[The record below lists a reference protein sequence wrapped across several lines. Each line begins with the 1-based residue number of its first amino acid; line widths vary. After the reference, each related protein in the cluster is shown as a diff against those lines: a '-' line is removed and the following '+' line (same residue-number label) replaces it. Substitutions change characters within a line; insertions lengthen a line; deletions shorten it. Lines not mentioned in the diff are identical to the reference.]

1 MVTHSLACSYLED
14 YRTQLLD
21 KLFVVFKQ
29 ISVGKV
35 QDFDFRGSSP
45 QLHIYVACFADKE
58 RVGRIPMYHVK
69 LVSSNEFKPY
79 AFTTFSS
86 SGASFSQFGRE

>member
-1 MVTHSLACSYLED
+1 MVTYSLACSYLED

-45 QLHIYVACFADKE
+45 QLH
-58 RVGRIPMYHVK
+58 M
-69 LVSSNEFKPY
+69 
-79 AFTTFSS
+79 
-86 SGASFSQFGRE
+86 

>member
-35 QDFDFRGSSP
+35 QDLTAGGVRLSY
-45 QLHIYVACFADKE
+45 IY
-58 RVGRIPMYHVK
+58 M
-69 LVSSNEFKPY
+69 
-79 AFTTFSS
+79 
-86 SGASFSQFGRE
+86 